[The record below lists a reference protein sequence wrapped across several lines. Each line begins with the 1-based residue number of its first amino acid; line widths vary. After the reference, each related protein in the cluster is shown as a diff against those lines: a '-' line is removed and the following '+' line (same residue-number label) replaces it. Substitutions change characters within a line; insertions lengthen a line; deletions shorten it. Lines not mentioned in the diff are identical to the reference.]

1 MKRKNKN
8 LFIFALAMVIM
19 SIAMMSIVNIK
30 VVQAATNSLPIP
42 KINISVDNAN
52 TPTEYVDNIKL
63 LMMLTVLTLLP
74 SFIIMSTSFV
84 RIIVVLSL
92 FKSAIG
98 VQTAIPREVLVGLAL
113 FLTFF
118 TMAPTFTIVNNEAL
132 TPYLNNTITQ
142 KVAIDKGSKPM
153 RDFML
158 KQTRAK
164 DLKLFLEVGNL
175 EDTVKNQV
183 DANGKEILT
192 NGKPKL
198 TYDEVPLYAV
208 VPSFMISELRRAF
221 EMGFLLFLPFIII
234 DIVTGSILMAMGM
247 MMLPPVMISLPFKLL
262 LFIMVDGW
270 NLLVK
275 SLIMSFS

>member
-1 MKRKNKN
+1 MKRKNKK
-8 LFIFALAMVIM
+8 LFIFALVMVIM
-19 SIAMMSIVNIK
+19 GIVTLK
-30 VVQAATNSLPIP
+30 VVNAAPQSLPIP

-63 LMMLTVLTLLP
+63 LMLLTILTLMP
-74 SFIIMSTSFV
+74 SILIMTTSFV
-84 RIIVVLSL
+84 RIIIVLSL

-98 VQTAIPREVLVGLAL
+98 IQQAIPKEVIIGLAL

-118 TMAPTFTIVNNEAL
+118 TMAPTFQKVNSEAI
-132 TPYLNNTITQ
+132 TPYMNNKITQ
-142 KVAIDKGSKPM
+142 QVAIDKGSKPM

-164 DLKLFLEVGNL
+164 DLKLFLEVGKL
-175 EDTVKNQV
+175 EDTVKN
-183 DANGKEILT
+183 EIDVKG
-192 NGKPKL
+192 NIVMKDGKPKL
-198 TYDEVPLYAV
+198 TYDKVPLYAV
-208 VPSFMISELRRAF
+208 VPSFIISELRRAF
-221 EMGFLLFLPFIII
+221 EMGFLLFIPFIII
-234 DIVTGSILMAMGM
+234 DIVTGSVLMAMGM

>member
-8 LFIFALAMVIM
+8 LFIFALVMIIM
-19 SIAMMSIVNIK
+19 GVVAIK
-30 VVQAATNSLPIP
+30 VVNAAPETLPIP
-42 KINISVDNAN
+42 KINISVDNAE
-52 TPTEYVDNIKL
+52 TPTDYVDNIKL
-63 LMMLTVLTLLP
+63 LMVLTILTLLP
-74 SFIIMSTSFV
+74 SFIIMTTSFV
-84 RIIVVLSL
+84 RIIIVLSL

-98 VQTAIPREVLVGLAL
+98 IQQAIPKEVIIGLAL

-118 TMAPTFTIVNNEAL
+118 TMAPTFEKVNNDAL
-132 TPYLNNTITQ
+132 TPYMNNKITQ
-142 KVAIDKGSKPM
+142 QVAIDIGSKPM

-164 DLKLFLEVGNL
+164 DLKLFLEVGKL
-175 EDTVKNQV
+175 EDTVKDEID
-183 DANGKEILT
+183 DAGKVVMI

-198 TYDEVPLYAV
+198 TYDKVPLYAV

-221 EMGFLLFLPFIII
+221 EMGFLLFIPFIII
-234 DIVTGSILMAMGM
+234 DIVTGSVLMAMGM

>member
-1 MKRKNKN
+1 MKIKNKN
-8 LFIFALAMVIM
+8 LFIFALIMVI
-19 SIAMMSIVNIK
+19 IGIVTIK
-30 VVQAATNSLPIP
+30 VVNAVPQTLPIP
-42 KINISVDNAN
+42 KINISVDKAN

-63 LMMLTVLTLLP
+63 LVMLTILTLLP
-74 SFIIMSTSFV
+74 SFIIMTTSFV
-84 RIIVVLSL
+84 RIIIVLSL

-98 VQTAIPREVLVGLAL
+98 VQQAIPKEVIIGLAL

-118 TMAPTFTIVNNEAL
+118 TMAPTFTKVNNDAL
-132 TPYLNNTITQ
+132 TPYLNNKITQ
-142 KVAIDKGSKPM
+142 SVAIDKGSKPM

-164 DLKLFLEVGNL
+164 DLKLFLEVGKL
-175 EDTVKNQV
+175 EDTVKNEV
-183 DANGKEILT
+183 DANGKVVLS

-198 TYDEVPLYAV
+198 TYDKVPLYAV
-208 VPSFMISELRRAF
+208 VPSFIISELRRAF
-221 EMGFLLFLPFIII
+221 EMGFLLFIPFIII

>member
-1 MKRKNKN
+1 MKRKNRN
-8 LFIFALAMVIM
+8 LLVFAFVMAI
-19 SIAMMSIVNIK
+19 IGIVAIK
-30 VVQAATNSLPIP
+30 VVNAAPQTLPIP

-74 SFIIMSTSFV
+74 SFIIMTTSFI
-84 RIIVVLSL
+84 RIIIVLSL
-92 FKSAIG
+92 FKNAIG
-98 VQTAIPREVLVGLAL
+98 IQQAIPKEVIIGLAL

-118 TMAPTFTIVNNEAL
+118 TMAPTFEKVNNDAL
-132 TPYLNNTITQ
+132 TPYLNNQITQ
-142 KVAIDKGSKPM
+142 QVAIDKGSKPM

-158 KQTRAK
+158 RQTRAK
-164 DLKLFLEVGNL
+164 DLKLFLEVGKL
-175 EDTVKNQV
+175 EDTVKDEV
-183 DANGKEILT
+183 DENGKVVMV

-198 TYDEVPLYAV
+198 SYDKVPLYAV
-208 VPSFMISELRRAF
+208 VPSFIISELRRSF
-221 EMGFLLFLPFIII
+221 EMGFLIFIPFIII

>member
-8 LFIFALAMVIM
+8 LFIFALVMVIM
-19 SIAMMSIVNIK
+19 SIVAIK
-30 VVQAATNSLPIP
+30 VVNAAPQTLPIP

-52 TPTEYVDNIKL
+52 TPKEYVDNIKL
-63 LMMLTVLTLLP
+63 LMLLTVLTLLP
-74 SFIIMSTSFV
+74 SIIIMTTSFV
-84 RIIVVLSL
+84 RIIIVLSL

-98 VQTAIPREVLVGLAL
+98 VQQAIPKEVIIGLAL

-118 TMAPTFTIVNNEAL
+118 TMAPTFTKINNEAI
-132 TPYLNNTITQ
+132 TPYLNNKMTQ
-142 KVAIDKGSKPM
+142 QVAIDKGSKPL

-164 DLKLFLEVGNL
+164 DLKLFLDVGKL
-175 EDTVKNQV
+175 QDTVKNQV
-183 DANGKEILT
+183 DSKGKVVLT

-198 TYDEVPLYAV
+198 TYDNVPLYAV
-208 VPSFMISELRRAF
+208 VPSFIISELRRSF
-221 EMGFLLFLPFIII
+221 EMGFLLFIPFIII

>member
-1 MKRKNKN
+1 MKIKNRN
-8 LFIFALAMVIM
+8 LVIFALVLAFVG
-19 SIAMMSIVNIK
+19 IVAIK
-30 VVQAATNSLPIP
+30 VVNAAPQTLPIP

-52 TPTEYVDNIKL
+52 TPTDYVDNIKL
-63 LMMLTVLTLLP
+63 LMLLTVLTLLP
-74 SFIIMSTSFV
+74 SFIIMTTSFV
-84 RIIVVLSL
+84 RIIIVLSL
-92 FKSAIG
+92 FKNAIG
-98 VQTAIPREVLVGLAL
+98 IQQAIPKEVIIGLAL

-118 TMAPTFTIVNNEAL
+118 TMAPTFEKVNNDAL
-132 TPYLNNTITQ
+132 TPYLNNQITQ
-142 KVAIDKGSKPM
+142 QVAIDKGSKPM

-158 KQTRAK
+158 RQTRAK
-164 DLKLFLEVGNL
+164 DLKLFLEVGKL
-175 EDTVKNQV
+175 EDTVKEEV
-183 DANGKEILT
+183 DENGKVVMV

-198 TYDEVPLYAV
+198 TYDKVPLYAV
-208 VPSFMISELRRAF
+208 VPSFIISELRRAF
-221 EMGFLLFLPFIII
+221 EMGFLLFIPFIII

>member
-1 MKRKNKN
+1 MKRKYKN
-8 LFIFALAMVIM
+8 LFIFALVMVIL
-19 SIAMMSIVNIK
+19 SIVNIK

-74 SFIIMSTSFV
+74 SFIIMTTSFV

-98 VQTAIPREVLVGLAL
+98 VQQAIPKEVIIGLAL

-118 TMAPTFTIVNNEAL
+118 TMAPTFTKVNSEAL
-132 TPYLNNTITQ
+132 TPYMNNTITQ

-208 VPSFMISELRRAF
+208 VPSFIISELRRAF

>member
-1 MKRKNKN
+1 MKIKYKN
-8 LFIFALAMVIM
+8 LFIFALVLLVIG
-19 SIAMMSIVNIK
+19 IVSIK
-30 VVQAATNSLPIP
+30 VVSATTLPIP

-52 TPTEYVDNIKL
+52 TPAEYVDNIKL
-63 LMMLTVLTLLP
+63 LMLLTVLTLLP
-74 SFIIMSTSFV
+74 SIIIMSTSFV

-98 VQTAIPREVLVGLAL
+98 AQQAIPKEVVIGLAL

-118 TMAPTFTIVNNEAL
+118 TMAPTFTKVNAEAL
-132 TPYLNNTITQ
+132 TPYLNNQITQ
-142 KVAIDKGSKPM
+142 KVAIEKGSGPM

-158 KQTRAK
+158 RQTRTK
-164 DLKLFLEVGNL
+164 DLKLFLEVGQK
-175 EDTVKNQV
+175 EDTVQNEV
-183 DANGKEILT
+183 DADGNEILI
-192 NGKPKL
+192 NGTPKV
-198 TYDEVPLYAV
+198 TYDKVPMYVV
-208 VPSFMISELRRAF
+208 VPSFIISELRRAF
-221 EMGFLLFLPFIII
+221 EMGFLLFIPFIII

>member
-8 LFIFALAMVIM
+8 LFIFALAMIIM
-19 SIAMMSIVNIK
+19 GIVTLK
-30 VVQAATNSLPIP
+30 VVNAAPQTLPIP

-52 TPTEYVDNIKL
+52 TPSEYVDNIKL
-63 LMMLTVLTLLP
+63 LVLLTILTLLP
-74 SFIIMSTSFV
+74 SFIIMTTSFV
-84 RIIVVLSL
+84 RIIIVLSL
-92 FKSAIG
+92 FKNAIG
-98 VQTAIPREVLVGLAL
+98 IQQAIPKEVIMGLAL

-118 TMAPTFTIVNNEAL
+118 TMAPTFEKVNSEAL
-132 TPYLNNTITQ
+132 TPYMNNKITQ
-142 KVAIDKGSKPM
+142 QVAIDKGSKPM

-164 DLKLFLEVGNL
+164 DLKLFLEVGKL
-175 EDTVKNQV
+175 EDTVKNAV
-183 DANGKEILT
+183 DAKGNIIMK
-192 NGKPKL
+192 NGKPIL
-198 TYDEVPLYAV
+198 TYDKVPLYAV
-208 VPSFMISELRRAF
+208 VPSFIISELRRAF
-221 EMGFLLFLPFIII
+221 EMGFLLFIPFIII
-234 DIVTGSILMAMGM
+234 DIVTGSVLMAMGM

>member
-1 MKRKNKN
+1 MKRKNRN
-8 LFIFALAMVIM
+8 LLIFAFVMVI
-19 SIAMMSIVNIK
+19 IGIVAIK
-30 VVQAATNSLPIP
+30 VVNAAPQTLPIP

-74 SFIIMSTSFV
+74 SFIIMTTSFI
-84 RIIVVLSL
+84 RIIIVLSL
-92 FKSAIG
+92 FKNAIG
-98 VQTAIPREVLVGLAL
+98 IQQSIPKEVIIGLAL

-118 TMAPTFTIVNNEAL
+118 TMAPTFEKVNNDAL
-132 TPYLNNTITQ
+132 TPYLNNQITQ
-142 KVAIDKGSKPM
+142 QVAIDKGSKPM

-158 KQTRAK
+158 RQTRAK
-164 DLKLFLEVGNL
+164 DLKLFLEVGKL
-175 EDTVKNQV
+175 EDTVKDEV
-183 DANGKEILT
+183 DENGKVVMV

-198 TYDEVPLYAV
+198 SYDKVPLYAV
-208 VPSFMISELRRAF
+208 VPSFIISELRRSF
-221 EMGFLLFLPFIII
+221 EMGFLIFIPFIII

>member
-8 LFIFALAMVIM
+8 LFIFALVM
-19 SIAMMSIVNIK
+19 IVMGIVTIK
-30 VVQAATNSLPIP
+30 AVNAAPQTLPIP
-42 KINISVDNAN
+42 NINISVDNAN
-52 TPTEYVDNIKL
+52 SPKEYVDNIKL
-63 LMMLTVLTLLP
+63 LIMLTILTLLP
-74 SFIIMSTSFV
+74 SFIIMTTSFV
-84 RIIVVLSL
+84 RIIIVLSL

-98 VQTAIPREVLVGLAL
+98 VQQAIPKEVIIGLAL

-118 TMAPTFTIVNNEAL
+118 TMAPTFTKVNSDAL
-132 TPYLNNTITQ
+132 TPYLNNKITQ
-142 KVAIDKGSKPM
+142 SVAIEKGSKPI

-158 KQTRAK
+158 RQTRAK
-164 DLKLFLEVGNL
+164 DLKLFLEVGKL
-175 EDTVKNQV
+175 EDTVTNEV
-183 DANGKEILT
+183 DAKGKEILT
-192 NGKPKL
+192 NGKPKI
-198 TYDEVPLYAV
+198 TYDKVPLYAV
-208 VPSFMISELRRAF
+208 VPSFIISELRRAF
-221 EMGFLLFLPFIII
+221 EMGFLLFIPFIII

>member
-1 MKRKNKN
+1 MIRKNKS
-8 LFIFALAMVIM
+8 LFIFALFMVI
-19 SIAMMSIVNIK
+19 IGIVSIK
-30 VVQAATNSLPIP
+30 VVSASPQSLPIP

-63 LMMLTVLTLLP
+63 LILLTILTLLP
-74 SFIIMSTSFV
+74 SFIIMTTSFV
-84 RIIVVLSL
+84 RIIIVLSL
-92 FKSAIG
+92 FKNAIG
-98 VQTAIPREVLVGLAL
+98 IQQALPKEVIIGLAL

-118 TMAPTFTIVNNEAL
+118 TMAPTFEKINTEAL

-142 KVAIDKGSKPM
+142 EVAMDKGSGPM

-158 KQTRAK
+158 RQTRAK

-175 EDTVKNQV
+175 EDTIKDEV
-183 DANGKEILT
+183 DAKGNVVMVNGKA
-192 NGKPKL
+192 KQ
-198 TYDEVPLYAV
+198 TYDNVPLYAV
-208 VPSFMISELRRAF
+208 VPSFIISELRRAF
-221 EMGFLLFLPFIII
+221 EMGFLLFIPFIII

>member
-1 MKRKNKN
+1 MKLKTKN
-8 LFIFALAMVIM
+8 LFIFVL
-19 SIAMMSIVNIK
+19 IVVLMGIVTIK
-30 VVQAATNSLPIP
+30 VVNAVPQTLPIP
-42 KINISVDNAN
+42 KINISVDKAN
-52 TPTEYVDNIKL
+52 TPTDYVDNIKL
-63 LMMLTVLTLLP
+63 LVILTILTLLP
-74 SFIIMSTSFV
+74 SFIIMTTSFV
-84 RIIVVLSL
+84 RIIIVLSL

-98 VQTAIPREVLVGLAL
+98 VQQAIPKEVIIGLAL

-118 TMAPTFTIVNNEAL
+118 TMAPTFEKVNNDAL
-132 TPYLNNTITQ
+132 TPYLNNKITQ
-142 KVAIDKGSKPM
+142 AVAIDKGSKPM

-175 EDTVKNQV
+175 EDTVKNEV
-183 DANGKEILT
+183 DASGNVVMSK
-192 NGKPKL
+192 GKPKL
-198 TYDEVPLYAV
+198 TYDSVPLYAV
-208 VPSFMISELRRAF
+208 VPSFIISELRRAF
-221 EMGFLLFLPFIII
+221 EMGFLLFIPFIII

>member
-1 MKRKNKN
+1 MIRKNKS
-8 LFIFALAMVIM
+8 LFIFALFMVI
-19 SIAMMSIVNIK
+19 IGIVTIK
-30 VVQAATNSLPIP
+30 VANAAPQSLPIP

-63 LMMLTVLTLLP
+63 LILLTILTLLP
-74 SFIIMSTSFV
+74 SFIIMTTSFV
-84 RIIVVLSL
+84 RIIIVLSL
-92 FKSAIG
+92 FKNAIG
-98 VQTAIPREVLVGLAL
+98 IQQAIPKEVIIGLAL

-118 TMAPTFTIVNNEAL
+118 TMAPTFEKINKEAL

-142 KVAIDKGSKPM
+142 EVAIDKGSKPM

-158 KQTRAK
+158 RQTRAK
-164 DLKLFLEVGNL
+164 DLRLFLEVGKL
-175 EDTVKNQV
+175 EDTVKNEV
-183 DANGKEILT
+183 DAKGNVVMV
-192 NGKPKL
+192 NGKPKI
-198 TYDEVPLYAV
+198 TYDNVPLHAV
-208 VPSFMISELRRAF
+208 VPSFIISELRRSF
-221 EMGFLLFLPFIII
+221 EMGFLLFIPFIII

>member
-1 MKRKNKN
+1 MIRKNKS
-8 LFIFALAMVIM
+8 LFIFALFMVI
-19 SIAMMSIVNIK
+19 IGIVSIK
-30 VVQAATNSLPIP
+30 VVSASPQSLPIP

-63 LMMLTVLTLLP
+63 LILLTILTLLP
-74 SFIIMSTSFV
+74 SFIIMTTSFV
-84 RIIVVLSL
+84 RIIIVLSL
-92 FKSAIG
+92 FKNAIG
-98 VQTAIPREVLVGLAL
+98 IQQALPKEVIIGLAL

-118 TMAPTFTIVNNEAL
+118 TMAPTFEKINTEAL
-132 TPYLNNTITQ
+132 TPYMNNTITQ
-142 KVAIDKGSKPM
+142 EVAMDKGAKPM

-158 KQTRAK
+158 RQTRAK

-175 EDTVKNQV
+175 EDTVKDEV
-183 DANGKEILT
+183 DAKGNVVMVNGKA
-192 NGKPKL
+192 KQ
-198 TYDEVPLYAV
+198 TYDNVPLHAV
-208 VPSFMISELRRAF
+208 VPSFIISELRRAF
-221 EMGFLLFLPFIII
+221 EMGFLLFIPFIII

>member
-1 MKRKNKN
+1 MKIKNKN
-8 LFIFALAMVIM
+8 LFIFALGLLI
-19 SIAMMSIVNIK
+19 IGIVTIK
-30 VVQAATNSLPIP
+30 VVSATTQTLPIP

-63 LMMLTVLTLLP
+63 LMLLTVLTLLP
-74 SFIIMSTSFV
+74 SIIIMSTSFV

-98 VQTAIPREVLVGLAL
+98 VQQAIPKEVIIGLAL

-118 TMAPTFTIVNNEAL
+118 TMAPTFEKVNTEAL
-132 TPYLNNTITQ
+132 TPYLNNQITQ
-142 KVAIDKGSKPM
+142 EVAIEKGSAPM

-158 KQTRAK
+158 RQTRTK
-164 DLKLFLEVGNL
+164 DLKLFLEVGQK
-175 EDTVKNQV
+175 EDTVQNEV
-183 DANGKEILT
+183 DAQGNEILT

-198 TYDEVPLYAV
+198 TYDKVPMYV
-208 VPSFMISELRRAF
+208 VIPSFIISELRRAF
-221 EMGFLLFLPFIII
+221 EMGFLLFIPFIII

>member
-1 MKRKNKN
+1 MKLKTKN
-8 LFIFALAMVIM
+8 LFIFALIMVLM
-19 SIAMMSIVNIK
+19 GIVTIK
-30 VVQAATNSLPIP
+30 VVNAVPQTLPIP
-42 KINISVDNAN
+42 KINISVDKAN

-63 LMMLTVLTLLP
+63 LVILTILTLLP
-74 SFIIMSTSFV
+74 SFIIMTTSFV
-84 RIIVVLSL
+84 RIIIVLSL

-98 VQTAIPREVLVGLAL
+98 VQQAIPKEVIIGLAL

-118 TMAPTFTIVNNEAL
+118 TMAPTFEKVNNDAL
-132 TPYLNNTITQ
+132 TPYLNNKITQ
-142 KVAIDKGSKPM
+142 AVAIDKGSKPM

-175 EDTVKNQV
+175 EDTVKNEV
-183 DANGKEILT
+183 DASGNVVMSK
-192 NGKPKL
+192 GKPKL
-198 TYDEVPLYAV
+198 TYDNVPLYAV
-208 VPSFMISELRRAF
+208 VPSFIISELRRAF
-221 EMGFLLFLPFIII
+221 EMGFLLFIPFIII

>member
-8 LFIFALAMVIM
+8 LLIFAFVMAI
-19 SIAMMSIVNIK
+19 IGIVAIK
-30 VVQAATNSLPIP
+30 VVNAAPQTLPIP

-74 SFIIMSTSFV
+74 SFIIMTTSFI
-84 RIIVVLSL
+84 RIIIVLSL
-92 FKSAIG
+92 FKNAIG
-98 VQTAIPREVLVGLAL
+98 IQQAIPKEVIIGLAL

-118 TMAPTFTIVNNEAL
+118 TMAPTFEKVNNDAL
-132 TPYLNNTITQ
+132 TPYLNNQITQ
-142 KVAIDKGSKPM
+142 QVAIDKGSKPM

-158 KQTRAK
+158 RQTRAK
-164 DLKLFLEVGNL
+164 DLKLFLEVGKL
-175 EDTVKNQV
+175 EDTVK
-183 DANGKEILT
+183 DEIDENGKVVMV

-198 TYDEVPLYAV
+198 SYDKVPLYAV
-208 VPSFMISELRRAF
+208 VPSFIISELRRSF
-221 EMGFLLFLPFIII
+221 EMGFLIFIPFIII

>member
-1 MKRKNKN
+1 MKRRNRN
-8 LFIFALAMVIM
+8 LLIFAFVMAI
-19 SIAMMSIVNIK
+19 IGIVAIK
-30 VVQAATNSLPIP
+30 VVNAAPQTLPIP

-74 SFIIMSTSFV
+74 SFIIMTTSFI
-84 RIIVVLSL
+84 RIIIVLSL
-92 FKSAIG
+92 FKNAIG
-98 VQTAIPREVLVGLAL
+98 IQQAIPKEVIIGLAL

-118 TMAPTFTIVNNEAL
+118 TMAPTFEKVNNDAL
-132 TPYLNNTITQ
+132 TPYLNNQITQ
-142 KVAIDKGSKPM
+142 EVAIDKGSKPM

-158 KQTRAK
+158 RQTRAK
-164 DLKLFLEVGNL
+164 DLKLFLEVGKL
-175 EDTVKNQV
+175 EDTVKDQV
-183 DANGKEILT
+183 DENGKVVMV

-198 TYDEVPLYAV
+198 SYDKVPLYAV
-208 VPSFMISELRRAF
+208 VPSFIISELRRSF
-221 EMGFLLFLPFIII
+221 EMGFLIFIPFIII

>member
-8 LFIFALAMVIM
+8 LFIFALVMIIM
-19 SIAMMSIVNIK
+19 WVVTLK
-30 VVQAATNSLPIP
+30 VVNAAPQTLPIP

-63 LMMLTVLTLLP
+63 LVMLTILTLLP
-74 SFIIMSTSFV
+74 SFIIMTTSFV
-84 RIIVVLSL
+84 RIIIVLSL
-92 FKSAIG
+92 FKNAIG
-98 VQTAIPREVLVGLAL
+98 IQQAIPKEVIMGLAL

-118 TMAPTFTIVNNEAL
+118 TMAPTFQKVNSEAL
-132 TPYLNNTITQ
+132 TPYLNNKITQ
-142 KVAIDKGSKPM
+142 AVAIDKGSKPM

-158 KQTRAK
+158 KQTRTK
-164 DLKLFLEVGNL
+164 DLKLFLEVGKL
-175 EDTVKNQV
+175 EDTVKNAV
-183 DANGKEILT
+183 DAKGNIIMK
-192 NGKPKL
+192 NGKPTL
-198 TYDEVPLYAV
+198 TYDKVPLYAV
-208 VPSFMISELRRAF
+208 VPSFIISELRRAF
-221 EMGFLLFLPFIII
+221 EMGFLLFIPFIII

-262 LFIMVDGW
+262 LFVMVDGW

>member
-8 LFIFALAMVIM
+8 LFIFALAMI
-19 SIAMMSIVNIK
+19 IIGIVAIK
-30 VVQAATNSLPIP
+30 VVNAAPQTLPIP

-52 TPTEYVDNIKL
+52 TPTDYVDNIKL
-63 LMMLTVLTLLP
+63 LMVLTVLTLLP
-74 SFIIMSTSFV
+74 SFIIMTTSFI
-84 RIIVVLSL
+84 RIIIVLSL

-98 VQTAIPREVLVGLAL
+98 IQQAVPKEVIIGLAL

-118 TMAPTFTIVNNEAL
+118 TMAPTFEKINNDAL
-132 TPYLNNTITQ
+132 TPYLNNKITQ
-142 KVAIDKGSKPM
+142 QVAIDIGSKPL

-164 DLKLFLEVGNL
+164 DLKLFLEVGKL
-175 EDTVKNQV
+175 EDTVKNEV
-183 DANGKEILT
+183 DDAGKVVMV

-198 TYDEVPLYAV
+198 TYDKVPLYAV
-208 VPSFMISELRRAF
+208 VPSFIISELRRSF
-221 EMGFLLFLPFIII
+221 EMGFLIFIPFIII

>member
-8 LFIFALAMVIM
+8 LFIFALVMVIM
-19 SIAMMSIVNIK
+19 GIVSLK
-30 VVQAATNSLPIP
+30 VVNATPLPIP

-63 LMMLTVLTLLP
+63 LMLLTVLTLMP
-74 SFIIMSTSFV
+74 SIIIMTTSFV
-84 RIIVVLSL
+84 RIIIVLSL

-98 VQTAIPREVLVGLAL
+98 IQQAIPKEVIIGLAL

-118 TMAPTFTIVNNEAL
+118 TMAPTFQKINSDAL
-132 TPYLNNTITQ
+132 TPYLNNKITQ
-142 KVAIDKGSKPM
+142 QVAIDKGSKPM

-164 DLKLFLEVGNL
+164 DLKLFLEVGKL
-175 EDTVKNQV
+175 EDTVKNKV
-183 DANGKEILT
+183 DAKGKVIMK
-192 NGKPKL
+192 NGKPEL
-198 TYDEVPLYAV
+198 TYDKVPLYAV
-208 VPSFMISELRRAF
+208 VPSFIISELRRAF
-221 EMGFLLFLPFIII
+221 EMGFLLFIPFIII

>member
-1 MKRKNKN
+1 MKRKNRN
-8 LFIFALAMVIM
+8 LLVFALAIVIVG
-19 SIAMMSIVNIK
+19 IVAIK
-30 VVQAATNSLPIP
+30 VVNAAPQTLPIP

-52 TPTEYVDNIKL
+52 TPTDYVDNIKL
-63 LMMLTVLTLLP
+63 LMLLTVLTLLP
-74 SFIIMSTSFV
+74 SFIIMTTSFV
-84 RIIVVLSL
+84 RIIIVLSL
-92 FKSAIG
+92 FKNAIG
-98 VQTAIPREVLVGLAL
+98 IQQAIPKEVIIGLAL

-118 TMAPTFTIVNNEAL
+118 TMAPTFEKVNNDAL
-132 TPYLNNTITQ
+132 TPYLNNQITQ
-142 KVAIDKGSKPM
+142 AVAIDKGSKPM

-158 KQTRAK
+158 RQTRAK
-164 DLKLFLEVGNL
+164 DLKLFLEVGKL
-175 EDTVKNQV
+175 EDTVK
-183 DANGKEILT
+183 DEIDKDGKVVIV

-198 TYDEVPLYAV
+198 NYDKVPLYAV
-208 VPSFMISELRRAF
+208 VPSFIISELRRSF
-221 EMGFLLFLPFIII
+221 EMGFLLFIPFIII

>member
-8 LFIFALAMVIM
+8 LLIFALIM
-19 SIAMMSIVNIK
+19 LVMGIVSIK
-30 VVQAATNSLPIP
+30 VVNAVPQTLPIP
-42 KINISVDNAN
+42 KINLSIDKAT
-52 TPTEYVDNIKL
+52 TPADYVDNIKL
-63 LMMLTVLTLLP
+63 LVVLTILTLLP
-74 SFIIMSTSFV
+74 SFIIMTTSFV
-84 RIIVVLSL
+84 RIIIVLSL

-98 VQTAIPREVLVGLAL
+98 VQQAIPKEVLLGLAL

-118 TMAPTFTIVNNEAL
+118 TMAPTFTKINNDAI
-132 TPYLNNTITQ
+132 TPYLNSTITQ
-142 KVAIDKGSKPM
+142 SVAIDKGSKPL

-164 DLKLFLEVGNL
+164 DLKLFLEVGKL
-175 EDTVKNQV
+175 EDTVKDQV
-183 DANGKEILT
+183 DAKGKVVMV

-198 TYDEVPLYAV
+198 SYDKVPLYAV

-221 EMGFLLFLPFIII
+221 EMGFLLFIPFIII

>member
-8 LFIFALAMVIM
+8 LFIFALVMVIM
-19 SIAMMSIVNIK
+19 GIATLRVVN
-30 VVQAATNSLPIP
+30 AAPQTLPIP

-52 TPTEYVDNIKL
+52 TPKEYVDNIKL
-63 LMMLTVLTLLP
+63 LMLLTVLTLLP
-74 SFIIMSTSFV
+74 SILIMTTSFV
-84 RIIVVLSL
+84 RIIIVLSL
-92 FKSAIG
+92 FKNAIG
-98 VQTAIPREVLVGLAL
+98 VQQAIPKEVIIGLAL

-118 TMAPTFTIVNNEAL
+118 TMAPTFAKVNSEAL
-132 TPYLNNTITQ
+132 TPYMNNKITQ
-142 KVAIDKGSKPM
+142 QVAIDKGSKPM

-158 KQTRAK
+158 RQTRAK
-164 DLKLFLEVGNL
+164 DLKLFLDVGKL
-175 EDTVKNQV
+175 QDTVKNEV
-183 DANGKEILT
+183 DSKGKVVLT

-198 TYDEVPLYAV
+198 TYDKVPLYAV
-208 VPSFMISELRRAF
+208 VPSFIISELRRAF
-221 EMGFLLFLPFIII
+221 EMGFLLFIPFIII

>member
-8 LFIFALAMVIM
+8 LLIFALIM
-19 SIAMMSIVNIK
+19 LVMGIVSIK
-30 VVQAATNSLPIP
+30 VVNAVPQTLPIP
-42 KINISVDNAN
+42 KINLSIDKAT
-52 TPTEYVDNIKL
+52 TPNDYVDNIKL
-63 LMMLTVLTLLP
+63 LVGLTILTLLP
-74 SFIIMSTSFV
+74 SFIIMTTSFV
-84 RIIVVLSL
+84 RIIIVLSL

-98 VQTAIPREVLVGLAL
+98 AQQAIPKEVLLGLAL

-118 TMAPTFTIVNNEAL
+118 TMAPTFTKINNDAI
-132 TPYLNNTITQ
+132 TPYLNSTITQ
-142 KVAIDKGSKPM
+142 SVAIDKGSKPL

-164 DLKLFLEVGNL
+164 DLKLFLEVGKL
-175 EDTVKNQV
+175 EDTVKNEV
-183 DANGKEILT
+183 DASGKVVMS

-198 TYDEVPLYAV
+198 SYDKVPLYAV

-221 EMGFLLFLPFIII
+221 EMGFLLFIPFIII

>member
-1 MKRKNKN
+1 MKIKNKN
-8 LFIFALAMVIM
+8 LFIFALGLCVIG
-19 SIAMMSIVNIK
+19 IVTIK
-30 VVQAATNSLPIP
+30 VVSATPQTLPIP
-42 KINISVDNAN
+42 KINLSVDNAN

-63 LMMLTVLTLLP
+63 LMLLTVLTLLP
-74 SFIIMSTSFV
+74 SIIIMTTSFV

-98 VQTAIPREVLVGLAL
+98 VQQAIPKEVIVGLAL

-118 TMAPTFTIVNNEAL
+118 TMAPTFEKVNTEAL
-132 TPYLNNTITQ
+132 TPYLNNQITQ
-142 KVAIDKGSKPM
+142 EVAIEKGSGPM

-158 KQTRAK
+158 RQTRTK
-164 DLKLFLEVGNL
+164 DLKLFLEVGQK
-175 EDTVKNQV
+175 EDTVQNEV
-183 DANGKEILT
+183 DAQGNEILT

-198 TYDEVPLYAV
+198 TYDKVPMYVV
-208 VPSFMISELRRAF
+208 VPSFIISELRRAF
-221 EMGFLLFLPFIII
+221 EMGFLLFIPFIII

>member
-1 MKRKNKN
+1 MKNKN
-8 LFIFALAMVIM
+8 LIIFALIMVIM
-19 SIAMMSIVNIK
+19 GIVTIK
-30 VVQAATNSLPIP
+30 VVNAAPQTLPIP
-42 KINISVDNAN
+42 KINLSIDKAT
-52 TPTEYVDNIKL
+52 TPKDYVDNIKL
-63 LMMLTVLTLLP
+63 LVMLTILTLLP
-74 SFIIMSTSFV
+74 SFIIMTTSFV
-84 RIIVVLSL
+84 RIIIVLSL

-98 VQTAIPREVLVGLAL
+98 VQQAIPKEVIIGLAL

-118 TMAPTFTIVNNEAL
+118 TMAPTFTKVNKEAL
-132 TPYLNNTITQ
+132 TPYLNNKITQ
-142 KVAIDKGSKPM
+142 SVAIDKGSKPM

-164 DLKLFLEVGNL
+164 DLKLFLEVGKL
-175 EDTVKNQV
+175 EDTVKNEV
-183 DANGKEILT
+183 DANGKVVMS

-198 TYDEVPLYAV
+198 TYDKVPLYAV
-208 VPSFMISELRRAF
+208 VPSFIISELRRAF
-221 EMGFLLFLPFIII
+221 EMGFLLFIPFIII

>member
-8 LFIFALAMVIM
+8 LFVFALVMAIM
-19 SIAMMSIVNIK
+19 GIVTIK
-30 VVQAATNSLPIP
+30 VVNGAPQTLPIP

-52 TPTEYVDNIKL
+52 TPAEYVDNVKL
-63 LMMLTVLTLLP
+63 LVLLTVLTLLP
-74 SFIIMSTSFV
+74 SFVIMSTSFV

-92 FKSAIG
+92 FKNAIG
-98 VQTAIPREVLVGLAL
+98 AQQAIPKEVIIGLAL

-118 TMAPTFTIVNNEAL
+118 TMAPTFKIVNSEAL
-132 TPYLNNTITQ
+132 TPYLNNEITQ
-142 KVAIDKGSKPM
+142 KVAIDKGAKPM

-158 KQTRAK
+158 KQTRSK
-164 DLKLFLEVGNL
+164 DLKLFLEVGQL
-175 EDTVKNQV
+175 EDTVVNEV

-198 TYDEVPLYAV
+198 TYDKVPLYAV

-221 EMGFLLFLPFIII
+221 EMGFLLFIPFIII

-270 NLLVK
+270 NLLVR

>member
-8 LFIFALAMVIM
+8 LFILALVIVIM
-19 SIAMMSIVNIK
+19 GIATIK
-30 VVQAATNSLPIP
+30 VVNAAPQTLPIP

-52 TPTEYVDNIKL
+52 SPKEYVDNIKL
-63 LMMLTVLTLLP
+63 LMLLTVLTLLP
-74 SFIIMSTSFV
+74 SIIIMTTSFV
-84 RIIVVLSL
+84 RIIIVLSL

-98 VQTAIPREVLVGLAL
+98 VQQAIPKEVIIGLAL

-118 TMAPTFTIVNNEAL
+118 TMAPTFTKINNEAI
-132 TPYLNNTITQ
+132 TPYLNNKMTQ
-142 KVAIDKGSKPM
+142 QVAIDKGSKPL

-164 DLKLFLEVGNL
+164 DLKLFLDVGKL
-175 EDTVKNQV
+175 QDTVKNQV
-183 DANGKEILT
+183 DSKGKVVLT

-198 TYDEVPLYAV
+198 TYDNVPLYAV
-208 VPSFMISELRRAF
+208 VPSFIISELRRSF
-221 EMGFLLFLPFIII
+221 EMGFLLFIPFIII

>member
-1 MKRKNKN
+1 MKRKNKK
-8 LFIFALAMVIM
+8 LFIFALVMV
-19 SIAMMSIVNIK
+19 MMGIVTIK
-30 VVQAATNSLPIP
+30 VVNAAPQTLPIP

-63 LMMLTVLTLLP
+63 LVLLTILTLLP
-74 SFIIMSTSFV
+74 SFIIMTTSFV
-84 RIIVVLSL
+84 RIIIVLSL
-92 FKSAIG
+92 LKNAIG
-98 VQTAIPREVLVGLAL
+98 IQQAIPKEVIMGLAL

-118 TMAPTFTIVNNEAL
+118 TMAPTFEKVNSEAL
-132 TPYLNNTITQ
+132 TPYMNNKITQ
-142 KVAIDKGSKPM
+142 QVAIDKGSKPM

-164 DLKLFLEVGNL
+164 DLRLFLEVGKL
-175 EDTVKNQV
+175 EDTVKNAV
-183 DANGKEILT
+183 DVKGNIIMK
-192 NGKPKL
+192 NGKPTL
-198 TYDEVPLYAV
+198 TYDKVPLYAV
-208 VPSFMISELRRAF
+208 VPSFIISELRRAF
-221 EMGFLLFLPFIII
+221 EMGFLLFIPFIII

-262 LFIMVDGW
+262 LFVMADGW

>member
-8 LFIFALAMVIM
+8 LFIFALVMVIM
-19 SIAMMSIVNIK
+19 GIVTMK
-30 VVQAATNSLPIP
+30 VVNAAPQTLPIP

-63 LMMLTVLTLLP
+63 LVLLTILTLLP
-74 SFIIMSTSFV
+74 SFIIMTTSFV
-84 RIIVVLSL
+84 RIIIVLSL
-92 FKSAIG
+92 LKNAIG
-98 VQTAIPREVLVGLAL
+98 IQQAIPKEVIMGLAL

-118 TMAPTFTIVNNEAL
+118 TMAPTFEKVNSEAL
-132 TPYLNNTITQ
+132 TPYMNNKITQ
-142 KVAIDKGSKPM
+142 QVAIDKGSKPM

-164 DLKLFLEVGNL
+164 DLRLFLEVGKL
-175 EDTVKNQV
+175 EDTVKNAV
-183 DANGKEILT
+183 DVKGNIIMK
-192 NGKPKL
+192 NGKPTL
-198 TYDEVPLYAV
+198 TYDKVPLYAV
-208 VPSFMISELRRAF
+208 VPSFIISELRRAF
-221 EMGFLLFLPFIII
+221 EMGFLLFIPFIII

-262 LFIMVDGW
+262 LFVMADGW

>member
-8 LFIFALAMVIM
+8 LFIFA
-19 SIAMMSIVNIK
+19 IVMAIIGIVAIK
-30 VVQAATNSLPIP
+30 VVNAAPQTLPIP
-42 KINISVDNAN
+42 KINISVDNAT
-52 TPTEYVDNIKL
+52 TPTDYVDNIKL
-63 LMMLTVLTLLP
+63 LMLLTVLTLLP
-74 SFIIMSTSFV
+74 SFIIMTTSFV
-84 RIIVVLSL
+84 RIIIVLSL

-98 VQTAIPREVLVGLAL
+98 IQQAIPKEVIIGLAL

-118 TMAPTFTIVNNEAL
+118 TMAPTFEKVNNDAL
-132 TPYLNNTITQ
+132 TPYMNNQITQ
-142 KVAIDKGSKPM
+142 QVAIDKGSKPM

-158 KQTRAK
+158 RQTRAK
-164 DLKLFLEVGNL
+164 DLKLFLEVGKL

-183 DANGKEILT
+183 DEKGNEILK
-192 NGKPKL
+192 NGKPVL
-198 TYDEVPLYAV
+198 TYDKVPLYAV
-208 VPSFMISELRRAF
+208 VPAFIISELRRAF
-221 EMGFLLFLPFIII
+221 EMGFLLFIPFIII

>member
-1 MKRKNKN
+1 MKIKYKN
-8 LFIFALAMVIM
+8 LFIFALGLLVIGF
-19 SIAMMSIVNIK
+19 VTIK
-30 VVQAATNSLPIP
+30 VVSATTQTLPIP
-42 KINISVDNAN
+42 KINISVVNAN
-52 TPTEYVDNIKL
+52 TPAEYVDNIKL
-63 LMMLTVLTLLP
+63 LMLLTVLTLLP
-74 SFIIMSTSFV
+74 SIIIMSTSFV

-98 VQTAIPREVLVGLAL
+98 VQQAIPKEVIVGLAL

-118 TMAPTFTIVNNEAL
+118 TMAPTFIKVNTEAL
-132 TPYLNNTITQ
+132 TPYLNNQITQ
-142 KVAIDKGSKPM
+142 EVAIEKGSGPM

-158 KQTRAK
+158 RQTRTK
-164 DLKLFLEVGNL
+164 DLKLFLEVGQK
-175 EDTVKNQV
+175 EDTVQNEV
-183 DANGKEILT
+183 DADGNEILI

-198 TYDEVPLYAV
+198 TYDKVPLYVV
-208 VPSFMISELRRAF
+208 VPSFIISELRRAF
-221 EMGFLLFLPFIII
+221 EMGFLLFIPFIII

>member
-8 LFIFALAMVIM
+8 LFILALVIVIIG
-19 SIAMMSIVNIK
+19 IATIK
-30 VVQAATNSLPIP
+30 VVNATTLPIP

-52 TPTEYVDNIKL
+52 TPKEYVDNIKL
-63 LMMLTVLTLLP
+63 LMLLTVLTLLP
-74 SFIIMSTSFV
+74 SIIIMTTSFV
-84 RIIVVLSL
+84 RIIIVLSL

-98 VQTAIPREVLVGLAL
+98 IQQAVPKEVIIGLAL

-118 TMAPTFTIVNNEAL
+118 TMAPTFTKINTEAI
-132 TPYLNNTITQ
+132 TPYLNNKMTQ
-142 KVAIDKGSKPM
+142 QVAIDTGAKPL

-158 KQTRAK
+158 RQTRAK
-164 DLKLFLEVGNL
+164 DLKLFLDVGKLQN
-175 EDTVKNQV
+175 TVKNQV
-183 DANGKEILT
+183 DSKGKVVLT

-198 TYDEVPLYAV
+198 TYDNVPLYAV
-208 VPSFMISELRRAF
+208 IPSFIISELRRSF
-221 EMGFLLFLPFIII
+221 EMGFLLFIPFIII